1 MPSRKLQDPRD
12 LEMDPDS
19 PPPNKSPSL
28 PERHAKRRA
37 REWLGG
43 LASTEKKQK
52 HDVVVSA
59 SSCEDAPESRPSVP
73 RGQERGAEETNSSVP
88 LPEPRRT
95 PQAVPAA
102 AEGSTEQPSLG
113 RGVEGPSRNGR
124 RSASKG
130 TRIQA
135 PRVEYSSRMALQ
147 NGQFER
153 PVVTVDDLKE
163 LNDPEALAATLGTQ
177 SEPLVHYSPDV
188 RVSLGEGGREL
199 LRACLLLKHDGS
211 SLTSLQGASVQT
223 LLLLAHQAG
232 LWCIVQR
239 IVAERATGI
248 FSRLHLAFN
257 QFKALQMR
265 LRKELHT
272 ESMLIT
278 RSADGSVQHVL
289 YEPHKSL
296 QIGKEGR
303 SILKARL
310 CRYIGHHQDEVA
322 ARLEAYGLGALPL
335 KHATVPQLLAIA
347 WVLNQWDL
355 VIQVVRRHDDQR
367 RLRKNLSK
375 SPASKDADADPVT
388 LAGPKLGS
396 DDCLLSNRGSSQTHA
411 ELSDEVVADHGS
423 SATGDSGASD
433 REPLDDRPPESSSD
447 NATEATQAQKQST
460 ETVSVDRLLRILQ
473 AADDPSCKDAPEVA
487 RELLKELLRCVKLG
501 LVSMPPVAIY
511 QKLTEAAKSLGVS
524 SGVLDAG

>member
-163 LNDPEALAATLGTQ
+163 
-177 SEPLVHYSPDV
+177 
-188 RVSLGEGGREL
+188 
-199 LRACLLLKHDGS
+199 
-211 SLTSLQGASVQT
+211 
-223 LLLLAHQAG
+223 
-232 LWCIVQR
+232 
-239 IVAERATGI
+239 
-248 FSRLHLAFN
+248 
-257 QFKALQMR
+257 
-265 LRKELHT
+265 
-272 ESMLIT
+272 
-278 RSADGSVQHVL
+278 
-289 YEPHKSL
+289 
-296 QIGKEGR
+296 
-303 SILKARL
+303 
-310 CRYIGHHQDEVA
+310 
-322 ARLEAYGLGALPL
+322 
-335 KHATVPQLLAIA
+335 
-347 WVLNQWDL
+347 
-355 VIQVVRRHDDQR
+355 
-367 RLRKNLSK
+367 
-375 SPASKDADADPVT
+375 
-388 LAGPKLGS
+388 
-396 DDCLLSNRGSSQTHA
+396 
-411 ELSDEVVADHGS
+411 
-423 SATGDSGASD
+423 
-433 REPLDDRPPESSSD
+433 
-447 NATEATQAQKQST
+447 
-460 ETVSVDRLLRILQ
+460 
-473 AADDPSCKDAPEVA
+473 
-487 RELLKELLRCVKLG
+487 
-501 LVSMPPVAIY
+501 
-511 QKLTEAAKSLGVS
+511 
-524 SGVLDAG
+524 

>member
-1 MPSRKLQDPRD
+1 
-12 LEMDPDS
+12 
-19 PPPNKSPSL
+19 
-28 PERHAKRRA
+28 
-37 REWLGG
+37 
-43 LASTEKKQK
+43 
-52 HDVVVSA
+52 
-59 SSCEDAPESRPSVP
+59 
-73 RGQERGAEETNSSVP
+73 
-88 LPEPRRT
+88 
-95 PQAVPAA
+95 
-102 AEGSTEQPSLG
+102 
-113 RGVEGPSRNGR
+113 
-124 RSASKG
+124 
-130 TRIQA
+130 
-135 PRVEYSSRMALQ
+135 MALQ

-153 PVVTVDDLKE
+153 PVVTIDDLKE
-163 LNDPEALAATLGTQ
+163 LNDPQALAATLGTQ
-177 SEPLVHYSPDV
+177 AGPLVHYAPDV

-199 LRACLLLKHDGS
+199 LRACLLLKQDGS

-367 RLRKNLSK
+367 RLRKNLAR
-375 SPASKDADADPVT
+375 SPASKDPDADPMT
-388 LAGPKLGS
+388 LSGPNTGS
-396 DDCLLSNRGSSQTHA
+396 DDCRPSSSPSNHGSSSQTHA
-411 ELSDEVVADHGS
+411 GTAEEVAAEHGLSA
-423 SATGDSGASD
+423 AGDSGTSD
-433 REPLDDRPPESSSD
+433 REFKDTPQPESSTCT
-447 NATEATQAQKQST
+447 ATEATQTGNHST
-460 ETVSVDRLLRILQ
+460 ETVSVDRLLHILQ
-473 AADDPSCKDAPEVA
+473 SADDPSCKDAPKVA
-487 RELLKELLRCVKLG
+487 RELLKELLRCVRLG

-524 SGVLDAG
+524 GGILDAG